1 MYRSQSHL
9 QWVSL
14 IFLVV
19 TVPYLLG
26 FNVQQSTARPLNPN
40 MEVEGRKNQSSFSAL
55 IKDQYVPNKG
65 EILGPG
71 GPPVLYSPP
80 SHIGNHEMS
89 SAGPSV
95 HGDDQYVPLK
105 RGPVPPSA
113 PNPTTHGP

>member
-1 MYRSQSHL
+1 MCSILILLLFYRSE
-9 QWVSL
+9 
-14 IFLVV
+14 
-19 TVPYLLG
+19 
-26 FNVQQSTARPLNPN
+26 ARPLNPN

-89 SAGPSV
+89 TAGQRD
-95 HGDDQYVPLK
+95 HGGKYVSLDQK
-105 RGPVPPSA
+105 GPVPPSA
-113 PNPTTHGP
+113 PNPITHEP